1 MRENQNIAHCSVCSE
16 KTHCRFSFPNIP
28 HRLNSTESKFHSF
41 LSLNLPNNMGD
52 IWKILIQNGCN
63 FITHSPTISNQRTV
77 KGGDAGSKTKSCFE
91 SDKIAGVSK
100 HSSLELDC
108 KLDPHNRSKQKWTTT
123 TKFNTYQECSGRKG
137 YRLIKKCPGN
147 SVFWNV
153 LQCCVDIMDFPCKSN
168 CIKPVQRC
176 IHLKN

>member
-1 MRENQNIAHCSVCSE
+1 MEDNSNQSRDGSE
-16 KTHCRFSFPNIP
+16 KHHHHHVVSISIDETVELFSGEYVDEADY
-28 HRLNSTESKFHSF
+28 RA
-41 LSLNLPNNMGD
+41 
-52 IWKILIQNGCN
+52 
-63 FITHSPTISNQRTV
+63 V
-77 KGGDAGSKTKSCFE
+77 GGRDAGSKKKSCFE
-91 SDKIAGVSK
+91 SEEIAGVSK

-123 TKFNTYQECSGRKG
+123 NKFNTYQECSGRKG

-147 SVFWNV
+147 SVFWNI

>member
-1 MRENQNIAHCSVCSE
+1 MLFLHIDRFYSSDSDSDEVYSNESSEYKNSASNSVEDNSNQSRDGSGKHIV
-16 KTHCRFSFPNIP
+16 
-28 HRLNSTESKFHSF
+28 
-41 LSLNLPNNMGD
+41 
-52 IWKILIQNGCN
+52 
-63 FITHSPTISNQRTV
+63 TISIDETVELFSGEYVNDHRTV
-77 KGGDAGSKTKSCFE
+77 KNGDAGSKKKSCFE
-91 SDKIAGVSK
+91 SDEIAGVSK